1 MNNYGINMLMVRKE
15 NESKFIL
22 GTLGSF
28 FGGFISLLSILFL
41 AIGIEINSWGTLDPL
56 AVVGVNSFDSFYL
69 AIPFLIIG
77 TVGLIM
83 GSSSFLLSVLNL
95 RKSLKNND

>member
-1 MNNYGINMLMVRKE
+1 MVRKE
-15 NESKFIL
+15 NEPRLIF
-22 GTLGSF
+22 GTLGFF
-28 FGGFISLLSILFL
+28 FGGFVLFLSILFL

-77 TVGLIM
+77 LVGLII
-83 GSSSFLLSVLNL
+83 GSSSFLLSVLSL
-95 RKSLKNND
+95 QKSLKK

>member
-1 MNNYGINMLMVRKE
+1 MLMVRKE

-41 AIGIEINSWGTLDPL
+41 AIGIEINSWGILDPFGF
-56 AVVGVNSFDSFYL
+56 VGGNSFDSFYL
-69 AIPFLIIG
+69 AIPFLIVG
-77 TVGLIM
+77 TVGLII